1 VEWKAKKKI
10 KNESKNAQNTKDFI
24 PKLEFEKLVFSL

>member
-1 VEWKAKKKI
+1 VECKEKK
-10 KNESKNAQNTKDFI
+10 SKNAQNTKDFV